1 MKALIVEDDREEA
14 SFVVA
19 SLEAKGFR
27 CKHTINGGTGLRE
40 LATNS
45 FDIAIVDVVLGDG
58 ITGLELIRRIRKRKV
73 NTPIIVL
80 SGRNLPTD
88 KIEGL
93 NCGADD
99 YVGKPFARDELLARV
114 DAVLRRSSDM
124 SMKKTMVLHVKDLSI
139 CTNTHEVRRN
149 GIPIE
154 LTTGEYG
161 LLEYLM
167 TNTGR
172 TLSTRMILQRVW
184 NVDSLPP
191 SKIVESRICS
201 LRKKLSPNG
210 EPDMIFTI
218 RGFGYVLK

>member
-14 SFVVA
+14 SFVSA
-19 SLEAKGFR
+19 SLAAKGFR
-27 CKHTINGGTGLRE
+27 CRRVASGEAGLQE
-40 LATNS
+40 LTANS
-45 FDIAIVDVVLGDG
+45 FDIAIIDVVLGGGMSG
-58 ITGLELIRRIRKRKV
+58 IELIKQIRKMNI
-73 NTPIIVL
+73 NTPVIVL
-80 SGRNLPTD
+80 SGRNLPSN

-114 DAVLRRSSDM
+114 DAVLRRSSGAK
-124 SMKKTMVLHVKDLSI
+124 SGRTLRVNDLTI
-139 CTNTHEVRRN
+139 CTDTHEVRR
-149 GIPIE
+149 GGRPVE
-154 LTTGEYG
+154 LTTGEYE
-161 LLEYLM
+161 LLEFLT

-172 TLSTRMILQRVW
+172 TLSTKVILQRVW

-201 LRKKLSPNG
+201 LRRKLSPNG
-210 EPDMIFTI
+210 EPDMISTI